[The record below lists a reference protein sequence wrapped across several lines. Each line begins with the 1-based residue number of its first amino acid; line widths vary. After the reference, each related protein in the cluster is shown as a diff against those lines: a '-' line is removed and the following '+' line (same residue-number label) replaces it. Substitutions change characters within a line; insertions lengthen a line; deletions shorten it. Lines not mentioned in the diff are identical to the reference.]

1 MSCIEEEFLQD
12 RIIYISGQLNVN
24 MSDNVIKTLLY
35 LDKKNPGKEIKI
47 YINCSPGG
55 EVYAGLA
62 MIDTIN
68 AIKSPVSIVV
78 MGYVASMASV
88 LLSCGTKGKRYIQR
102 GARVMIHQVSSGVNG
117 KNDDI
122 QVAAENTKYL
132 NDYLMNMLA
141 KNCNKTIDTVKNDC
155 RVDYWMSAKEA
166 INYGIVDEII
176 TETDKKETSDKIT
189 DEDLEW

>member
-1 MSCIEEEFLQD
+1 M
-12 RIIYISGQLNVN
+12 
-24 MSDNVIKTLLY
+24 
-35 LDKKNPGKEIKI
+35 
-47 YINCSPGG
+47 
-55 EVYAGLA
+55 YAGLA

-122 QVAAENTKYL
+122 QVAAENTKYF
-132 NDYLMNMLA
+132 
-141 KNCNKTIDTVKNDC
+141 K
-155 RVDYWMSAKEA
+155 
-166 INYGIVDEII
+166 
-176 TETDKKETSDKIT
+176 
-189 DEDLEW
+189 